1 MFALLWVCCGCVVAC
16 GAACVVLMNQPCA
29 LTSVYFLLLLFSP
42 LLQSLLTG
50 LFTTFVFSE
59 PLTILLLEALL
70 PIVAYDLFNPP
81 TRSAL
86 SDDTPK
92 VKSRTGDPEGAPWWR
107 WWRVCV

>member
-1 MFALLWVCCGCVVAC
+1 M
-16 GAACVVLMNQPCA
+16 
-29 LTSVYFLLLLFSP
+29 
-42 LLQSLLTG
+42 TG

-107 WWRVCV
+107 WWRVCVCMIVYSMCQCASCCESCMGELCVRV